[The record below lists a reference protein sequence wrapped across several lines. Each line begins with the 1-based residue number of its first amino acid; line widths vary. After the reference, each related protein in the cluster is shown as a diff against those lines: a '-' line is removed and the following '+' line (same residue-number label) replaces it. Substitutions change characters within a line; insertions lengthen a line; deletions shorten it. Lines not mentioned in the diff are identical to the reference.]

1 LNKIKKDILILG
13 IESSCDETAAAV
25 LKNGKILANIVAGQ
39 EVHKRY
45 GGVVPELASRAHQQH
60 IVPVVDTALK
70 EAGTDIRDLDAVAV
84 TAGPGLLGSL
94 LVGLSF
100 AKSLSLA
107 LDIPLIGVHH
117 MQAHI
122 LAHFID
128 DQQGNVPEFPF
139 LAMTISGGHT
149 QIVWVKDYFDM
160 EILGETKDDAIG
172 EAYDKIAQILGL
184 PYPGGPEIDRLAA
197 EGNPN
202 AFRFPVAKVNGFDF
216 SFSGLKTSVLYFL
229 QKKVKENPDFIREN
243 LADLAA
249 SVQATIIKT
258 VIDKIEKAIDQT
270 GAKRLAIG
278 GGVSANK
285 GLRQALRE
293 LAERK
298 NIELFIPRFEYTT
311 DNAAMI
317 AIAGYIKYLRGE
329 FDGLDLLPRAR
340 WSIEQGR

>member
-1 LNKIKKDILILG
+1 LNKIKKDIVILG

-25 LKNGKILANIVAGQ
+25 LKNGKIISNIVASQ

-70 EAGTDIRDLDAVAV
+70 EANTDIRDLDAVAV

-100 AKSLSLA
+100 AKSLALA

-128 DQQGNVPEFPF
+128 EKQGKTPKFPF
-139 LAMTISGGHT
+139 LALTVSGGHT

-172 EAYDKIAQILGL
+172 EAYDKIAQIFGL

-197 EGNPN
+197 EGNPD
-202 AFRFPVAKVNGFDF
+202 AFRFPVAKVDGFDF

-249 SVQATIIKT
+249 SVQAAIIKT
-258 VIDKIEKAIDQT
+258 VITKIEKAIDQT
-270 GAKRLAIG
+270 GAERLAVG

-285 GLRQALRE
+285 GLRQALRQ
-293 LAERK
+293 LAEEK

-317 AIAGYIKYLRGE
+317 AVAGYHKFLRGQS
-329 FDGLDLLPRAR
+329 DGLDLMPKAR
-340 WSIEQGR
+340 WSIES